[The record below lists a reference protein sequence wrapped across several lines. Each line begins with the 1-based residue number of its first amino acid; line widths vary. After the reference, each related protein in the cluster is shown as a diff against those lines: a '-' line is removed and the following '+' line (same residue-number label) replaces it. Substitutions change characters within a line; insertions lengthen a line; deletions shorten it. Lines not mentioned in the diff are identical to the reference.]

1 MCHLT
6 NYFGRFLRIIKSFI
20 FTQPMLDHMRDIHG
34 QELLHFPCTVTGC
47 TAVYLQKFELD
58 DHIKKG
64 RHSIRKT
71 CPKCGIISQSM
82 EQHMTMR
89 HKEYACG
96 NCGKIVEGKSAH
108 KIHVRNCQT
117 GCWKCPLCKKV
128 FETEEYLQVS
138 GTAVL
143 ASF

>member
-1 MCHLT
+1 
-6 NYFGRFLRIIKSFI
+6 
-20 FTQPMLDHMRDIHG
+20 MLDHMRDIHG
-34 QELLHFPCTVTGC
+34 QELLHFPCTMSGC
-47 TAVYLQKFELD
+47 TAVYLQRFELD

-71 CPKCGIISQSM
+71 CEKCGVVSQSM

-89 HKEYACG
+89 HKEYPCA
-96 NCGKIVEGKSAH
+96 NCGKVIEGKSAH

-128 FETEEYLQVS
+128 FFY
-138 GTAVL
+138 TAILSAYPISYQLL
-143 ASF
+143 ASLPLKEVKYLYYKRE